1 MSGRRDNEGKA
12 RMSLL
17 PFDALREVA
26 KLFTWGANKYGA
38 WNWAKGL
45 SYTETMDSL
54 LRHTEQWL
62 NRKDIDESGFHH
74 DVHIAWNAL
83 VLLAMRLRGIGKDD
97 RLNSVSDDVPS
108 HSVEG
113 DSSNPVA
120 PVTTSN
126 KPPPPVVSRD
136 DAHMMWP
143 DHYRTNLR
151 HGMTAVM
158 DPETG
163 AVITYISDAQTVP

>member
-108 HSVEG
+108 HSVERNIG
-113 DSSNPVA
+113 NPIV
-120 PVTTSN
+120 PVTTTN
-126 KPPPPVVSRD
+126 YPPISPASDNVSDMVR
-136 DAHMMWP
+136 P
-143 DHYRTNLR
+143 DNNGTNLR
-151 HGMTAVM
+151 DSGLTIVK
-158 DPETG
+158 PVSST
-163 AVITYISDAQTVP
+163 IK